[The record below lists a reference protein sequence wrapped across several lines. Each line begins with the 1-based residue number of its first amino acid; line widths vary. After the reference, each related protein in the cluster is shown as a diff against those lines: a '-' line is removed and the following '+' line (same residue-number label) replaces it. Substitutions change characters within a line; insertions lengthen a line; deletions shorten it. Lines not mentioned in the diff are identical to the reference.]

1 MVRGV
6 VVYDRSAIINSL
18 NGITASLRELFDS
31 MYIDEETGQSKGGFG
46 KLAELTS
53 HWQALI
59 DNLKPGNQLLYR
71 ILLVDTTTFLAARY
85 PKSIQIEDKILE
97 MEKVWMVF
105 QSENSQL
112 LLQNRNPSDLELLE
126 VKFGSQIYFL
136 HNRVYPTLSLWKA
149 RRTLQDVRWVAGIF

>member
-31 MYIDEETGQSKGGFG
+31 MYIDEETGQPKGGFG

-53 HWQALI
+53 QPLI
-59 DNLKPGNQLLYR
+59 DNLKLGNQFLYR
-71 ILLVDTTTFLAARY
+71 ILVDTTTILAARY